1 MARYDDGQLAIAFLT
16 ADDFSEAEAEESYSE
31 GIIDHLRAVE
41 GTKVAALV
49 REVLAED
56 RRGQKKVS
64 LRATGDDVDVS
75 AIARAHGGGG
85 HRRAA
90 GFTTGLSIPD
100 LVAELRGAARRPAVG
115 PAPDEPDPR
124 LRRQPVSPIDGL
136 ILADKPA
143 GITSHD
149 MVARARHALGR
160 RRVGHAGTLDPFATG
175 LLILLV
181 GRATR
186 VQRYLMAQP
195 KTYEVVVRFG
205 ATSTTGDPRAWS
217 PQTGILPASRSRC
230 RPARCSQRPPAH
242 SAVKV
247 DGERAYAR
255 ARRGEERRARRAR
268 PIDVHEFT
276 TLWEDGDRA
285 GLRIV
290 CGSGTYVRSLVADLG
305 DAYCLE
311 LRRTA
316 IGPFGVDGAWPGVG
330 HVEVTGM
337 EAGLGRIMP
346 VVALGG
352 DDARAATHGRAVPV
366 ADGALERVG
375 GSAWDHALLVDGSGP
390 IAVAEAREGG
400 LLKPVV
406 GFRA

>member
-1 MARYDDGQLAIAFLT
+1 M
-16 ADDFSEAEAEESYSE
+16 
-31 GIIDHLRAVE
+31 
-41 GTKVAALV
+41 
-49 REVLAED
+49 
-56 RRGQKKVS
+56 
-64 LRATGDDVDVS
+64 
-75 AIARAHGGGG
+75 
-85 HRRAA
+85 
-90 GFTTGLSIPD
+90 
-100 LVAELRGAARRPAVG
+100 
-115 PAPDEPDPR
+115 
-124 LRRQPVSPIDGL
+124 SPIDGL

-181 GRATR
+181 GRGTR

-205 ATSTTGDPRAWS
+205 ATSTTGDPEGEVTE
-217 PQTGILPASRSRC
+217 TGVIPDFPLVLPTGELQ
-230 RPARCSQRPPAH
+230 QRPPAH

-247 DGERAYAR
+247 GGERAYAK
-255 ARRGEERRARRAR
+255 ARRGETVVLEERT
-268 PIDVHEFT
+268 VHVDQFT
-276 TLWEDGDRA
+276 TLWQDGDRA

-290 CGSGTYVRSLVADLG
+290 CGSGTYVRSLVAGLG

-316 IGPFGVDGAWPGVG
+316 IGPFSVDGGWPGVG
-330 HVEVTGM
+330 HVSVTDLHD
-337 EAGLGRIMP
+337 GLARIMP
-346 VVALGG
+346 VIRLEG
-352 DDARAATHGRAVPV
+352 DEARAAIHGRAVAAP
-366 ADGALERVG
+366 DGGLSPPAG
-375 GSAWDHALLVDGSGP
+375 GGAAWDHALLVDATGP
-390 IAVAEAREGG
+390 IAVAETRDGG